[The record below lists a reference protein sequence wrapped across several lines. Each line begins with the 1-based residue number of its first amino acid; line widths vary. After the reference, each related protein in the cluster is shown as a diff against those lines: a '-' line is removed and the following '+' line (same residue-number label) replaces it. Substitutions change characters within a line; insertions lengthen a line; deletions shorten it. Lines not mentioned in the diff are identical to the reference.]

1 MFRTLYLMHIL
12 NLIIHQTERKEEND
26 KLIKVEATKGK
37 INLSNVFELV
47 EALND
52 SDQELA
58 APEIAHS

>member
-1 MFRTLYLMHIL
+1 MHIL